1 MFSSSNDRSTIFA
14 PASGIGRAAV
24 GVIRMSGP
32 ASAAAIRA
40 LTGGGPPAP
49 RRASL
54 KALRDPLTGEEID
67 RGLVLWF
74 PAPHSYTG
82 EDAAE
87 LQVTGGRA
95 VLAGVLKA
103 LSSIEGLRPAEPGEF
118 AWRAFENRKLDLSQ
132 VEGLADL
139 VDAQT
144 QAQRRQAL
152 RIAGGALS
160 READEARG
168 MILDAMA
175 RIEAALDFSD
185 QEDVGDGT
193 LAEARERAG
202 AAATRLS
209 ARLRQ
214 GERGERLREGFNVV
228 IAGPPNVGKS
238 TLLNALAQRDVAIV
252 SAIPG
257 TTRDSL
263 EVHLELRGLPVT
275 LIDTAGLRDTND
287 PIEREGVER
296 ARRRAAE
303 ADLILWLI
311 DGTEQREDFAAL
323 SQGAERRSDAG
334 NAALAGLLGFA
345 RNGGLGDEPRSDAAG
360 EGAAAGPPFLA
371 VTTKA
376 DMGGAA
382 ATGIA
387 ISAKTGEGVPRL
399 LDAIAEAAEEG
410 LAGADQA
417 LVVSARHRAA
427 FEEAFAHLRR
437 AMESAD
443 LAPEFFAEDLRLAAR
458 ALERIAGRIDVEDIL
473 GEIFGRLCIGK

>member
-1 MFSSSNDRSTIFA
+1 MFSSSNNRRTIFA

-24 GVIRMSGP
+24 GVIRISGP
-32 ASAAAIRA
+32 ASAAAIQA
-40 LTGGGPPAP
+40 LTGSVALEP

-54 KALRDPLTGEEID
+54 RTLSDPLTGEGID

-160 READEARG
+160 READEARM

-175 RIEAALDFSD
+175 RIEAGLDFSD
-185 QEDVGDGT
+185 QEDVGEET
-193 LAEARERAG
+193 LAVARERAG
-202 AAATRLS
+202 AAAERLS
-209 ARLRQ
+209 DHLRQ
-214 GERGERLREGFNVV
+214 GERGERLRDGFNVV
-228 IAGPPNVGKS
+228 IAGRPNVGKS
-238 TLLNALAQRDVAIV
+238 TLLNALARRDVAIV
-252 SAIPG
+252 SDLPG

-275 LIDTAGLRDTND
+275 LIDTAGLRDTDD
-287 PIEREGVER
+287 PIEQEGVAR

-303 ADLILWLI
+303 ADLVLWL
-311 DGTEQREDFAAL
+311 DDDDQTGEPETAL
-323 SQGAERRSDAG
+323 SGPTSGKAAPVVQIRTKSDLQGR
-334 NAALAGLLGFA
+334 NPA
-345 RNGGLGDEPRSDAAG
+345 RG
-360 EGAAAGPPFLA
+360 
-371 VTTKA
+371 
-376 DMGGAA
+376 M
-382 ATGIA
+382 A
-387 ISAKTGEGVPRL
+387 ISAKTGEGLLEL
-399 LDAIAEAAEEG
+399 LDVIAAAAEDG
-410 LAGADQA
+410 LGGADQA
-417 LVVSARHRAA
+417 LIVSARHRAA
-427 FEEAFAHLRR
+427 FAEALAHLER
-437 AMESAD
+437 AIENES

-458 ALERIAGRIDVEDIL
+458 ALERIAGRIDVEEVL